1 MKTARNMDNLP
12 SPSEADSL
20 IAQKMA
26 SLSMKDRED
35 FLFDLHGVQKAVPE
49 TPEMIQTSLQQLD
62 FEMEQV
68 NSKEAYEMAIAMN
81 PDYVDNLRLRFLRAE
96 RFHTPKAALRF
107 SRFFEQKLKLFGKEK
122 LGRDIIQDDLD
133 EHTLKVIHSNQNQT
147 VGVRDRAGRAVGIF
161 FPSLAPSVLREK
173 ECLAKVMKPTLVIE
187 DMCCYL
193 LSYGAFVS
201 FLEAARRILL
211 QPSYFRGR
219 GDAEKWHGQNL
230 LCRRNIRRSILE

>member
-68 NSKEAYEMAIAMN
+68 NSKEAYEMAKAMN
-81 PDYVDNLRLRFLRAE
+81 PDYVDNLRIKFLRAQ
-96 RFHTPKAALRF
+96 RFQVHKAALRF
-107 SRFFEQKLKLFGKEK
+107 SRFFELKLKLFGREK
-122 LGRDIIQDDLD
+122 LGRDILQDDLD
-133 EHTLKVIHSNQNQT
+133 EHTMKQLYSGENQL
-147 VGVRDRAGRAVGIF
+147 VRFRDAAGRAIGMF
-161 FPSLAPSVLREK
+161 FPALGPNVLEEK
-173 ECLAKVMKPTLVIE
+173 DHLAKVTGNILSFGNEYLCPSILQSIRLFACSSVRHSMATNFCQRTL
-187 DMCCYL
+187 
-193 LSYGAFVS
+193 
-201 FLEAARRILL
+201 
-211 QPSYFRGR
+211 
-219 GDAEKWHGQNL
+219 
-230 LCRRNIRRSILE
+230 IRREMAL